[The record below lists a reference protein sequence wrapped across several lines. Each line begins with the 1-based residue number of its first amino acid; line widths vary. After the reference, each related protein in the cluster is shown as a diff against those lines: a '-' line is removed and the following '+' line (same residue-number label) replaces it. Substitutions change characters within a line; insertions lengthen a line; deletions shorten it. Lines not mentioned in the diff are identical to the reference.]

1 MREKGWNMW
10 KYVRVRGSYTL
21 EAVFLF
27 PMIVFL
33 LAFMLQLS
41 IGWYENIQEASE
53 NVDEVC
59 LLETRKYFLDIGE
72 LKAVKD
78 ILLP

>member
-1 MREKGWNMW
+1 MW
-10 KYVRVRGSYTL
+10 KYVKVNGSYTL

-27 PMIVFL
+27 PIIVFL
-33 LAFMLQLS
+33 LAFVLQLTV
-41 IGWYENIQEASE
+41 GWYGNIQEAAE
-53 NVDEVC
+53 NVDDVC

>member
-1 MREKGWNMW
+1 MW

-27 PMIVFL
+27 PVIVFL

-41 IGWYENIQEASE
+41 IMWYENIQETAE

-59 LLETRKYFLDIGE
+59 QLETGKYFLDIGE
-72 LKAVKD
+72 LRAVKD
-78 ILLP
+78 ILIP